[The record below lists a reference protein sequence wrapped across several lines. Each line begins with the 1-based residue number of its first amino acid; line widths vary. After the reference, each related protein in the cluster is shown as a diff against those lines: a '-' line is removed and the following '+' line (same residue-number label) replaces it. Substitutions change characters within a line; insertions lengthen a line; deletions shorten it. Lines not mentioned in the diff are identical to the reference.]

1 MSMLAINHVTL
12 ATGLTLAGSVYF
24 GIPFFLPFIAF
35 VVFASLLPD
44 IDHQGSEISN
54 YFPLIN
60 KAFPHR
66 AITHSI
72 LGVCIFMGLIYL
84 LTSYSV
90 WMSIALFIFSFI
102 GIQYLGKLLTK
113 RLNQLQNRS
122 KKFISEPQIK
132 TTISLLTRILDLFLI
147 ILAVLIWKEEFR
159 EEIIILLG
167 IGYVGHIIGDF
178 VTKDGIPLFWPIKH
192 RTGLKLFKTG
202 SGVEAFLGVLILIA
216 NVYFFY
222 QFWEVWGLSES
233 DYWTFYL
240 PFLNAI
246 V

>member
-1 MSMLAINHVTL
+1 MLAINHVTL
-12 ATGLTLAGSVYF
+12 ATGLTFAGSVYF

-72 LGVCIFMGLIYL
+72 LGVSIFMGLIYL
-84 LTSYSV
+84 LTSYEM

-102 GIQYLGKLLTK
+102 GIQYLGKLLAK
-113 RLNQLQNRS
+113 RLNQLQTKS
-122 KKFISEPQIK
+122 KKFISDQQIK
-132 TTISLLTRILDLFLI
+132 TTIQLVTRILDVFLI
-147 ILAVLIWKEEFR
+147 LLAILIWKEQFR
-159 EEIIILLG
+159 EEIIVLLG
-167 IGYVGHIIGDF
+167 VGYVGHIIGDF
-178 VTKDGIPLFWPIKH
+178 VTKDGIPLFWPIKL
-192 RTGLKLFKTG
+192 RSGLKLFRTG
-202 SGVEAFLGVLILIA
+202 GSFEAFLGFLLLIA
-216 NVYFFY
+216 NVYLIWN
-222 QFWEVWGLSES
+222 FWEMWELSNSE
-233 DYWTFYL
+233 YWLNYL
-240 PFLNAI
+240 PFLTSI